1 MRSFYKGKS
10 DKLGLLFL
18 VPLSRG
24 RLFTA
29 GFYSSPFYSS
39 KGNEKQFREHSRKSV
54 FNQEKQSVGNRD
66 VWLHL
71 REMSA
76 AAGPWLPICGWSL
89 GTLGCGAWLWPL
101 KPPTLGWPTAWMG
114 QRWPGC
120 QVLGPAGPQ
129 CCQCHL
135 SAYSDFLLCT
145 VMESL

>member
-18 VPLSRG
+18 APLSRG

-76 AAGPWLPICGWSL
+76 AAGPWPPICGWGL
-89 GTLGCGAWLWPL
+89 GAQGLWGL
-101 KPPTLGWPTAWMG
+101 AAASETTTLGWAHW
-114 QRWPGC
+114 
-120 QVLGPAGPQ
+120 LAGPALARVPGLRH
-129 CCQCHL
+129 CRL
-135 SAYSDFLLCT
+135 SVLPVPSVCRQ
-145 VMESL
+145 